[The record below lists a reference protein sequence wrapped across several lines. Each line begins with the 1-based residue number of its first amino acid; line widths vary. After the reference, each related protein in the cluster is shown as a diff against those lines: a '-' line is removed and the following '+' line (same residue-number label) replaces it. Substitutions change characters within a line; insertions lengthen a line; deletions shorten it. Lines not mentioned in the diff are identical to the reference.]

1 MYRKMNRPKPQWLK
15 DKEQAETK
23 AEQGQQQ
30 TDPITPLVDTLSDHP
45 MAGMLSTSETPDAVL
60 SPTYTDP
67 KIFSQEQPALD
78 TQEPITVD
86 LTGFDKPTLLT
97 VRGECDRLLG
107 LIDSDEQGG
116 H

>member
-1 MYRKMNRPKPQWLK
+1 MNRPKPQWLK
-15 DKEQAETK
+15 DKEQAEAK
-23 AEQGQQQ
+23 AEQGQEQ

-45 MAGMLSTSETPDAVL
+45 MAGMLSNSETPDAVL

-67 KIFSQEQPALD
+67 KIFSQEPV
-78 TQEPITVD
+78 TVD

-107 LIDSDEQGG
+107 LMDSDEQGATNVAD
-116 H
+116 